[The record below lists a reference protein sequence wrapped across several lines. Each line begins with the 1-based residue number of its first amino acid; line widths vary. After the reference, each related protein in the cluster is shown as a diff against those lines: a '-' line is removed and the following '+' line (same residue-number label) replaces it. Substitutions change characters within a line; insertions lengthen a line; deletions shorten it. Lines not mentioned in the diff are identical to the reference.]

1 MNTTKTPKQ
10 QKPVAALRILAADMV
25 EKAKSGHPGMPL
37 GMADVAYILFKD
49 FLNYNPAD
57 PVWACRDRFVLSAG
71 HGSALL
77 YALLYLTGYEQMTIH
92 QLQNFRQA
100 HSLTAGHPEYYPSA
114 GIETT
119 TGPLGQGIAN
129 AVGMA
134 LAAKIHHE
142 RNPQIPLVKVY
153 VICGDGCLM
162 EGVAQEAIS
171 LAGHLRLN
179 NLILLFDD
187 NSISIDGSTS
197 LATSEDHTM
206 RMEAAGWRTYSI
218 LGHDYQ
224 EISAGLN
231 WAISADNKPSFLAC
245 KTKIGYGAPHKQG
258 SAAVHGSP
266 LGEAEINAL
275 RQELSWMYPPFIIPA
290 EILAHYRSFPSRCYG
305 LYNKTKH
312 INFALPDI
320 QEAVAALDKA
330 KLNLTKQKIATRKAS
345 ENALNIVAPILDRY
359 LLGGSADLTS
369 SNLTK
374 AMCQKAI
381 TPSDYSG
388 NYIHYGVREHVM
400 AAVMNGLSIFGGFIP
415 YGGTFLCFADYAR
428 PAIRLSS
435 LINCR
440 VIYVLTHDSIGLGED
455 GPTHQAVEHLASLR
469 AIPNL
474 TVIRPAD
481 EAEAFEAW
489 QIALQINSPTVLA
502 LSRQS
507 TLPVLRPKDRDKYNL
522 SAFGAYV
529 VLDHNTP
536 EVTIFASGSEVGLA
550 QQVIEKINEVIKVRL
565 VSVPCLELFK
575 KQPQAYI
582 DNLLN
587 NNSLKIVIE
596 AGIRQGWDWI
606 LGRNGLFFG
615 VEGFGISAPYTE
627 VYAHFGLTAELIAEG
642 IIRNLTRGA
651 EISGACPRDG

>member
-1 MNTTKTPKQ
+1 MNTIKIPKQ
-10 QKPVAALRILAADMV
+10 HNPTAALRILAADMV

-37 GMADVAYILFKD
+37 GMADVAYTLFKD

-57 PVWACRDRFVLSAG
+57 PLWACRDRFVLSAG

-77 YALLYLTGYEQMTIH
+77 YAMLYLTGYEQMPIT
-92 QLQNFRQA
+92 QLQHFRQA
-100 HSLTAGHPEYYPSA
+100 HALTAGHPEYHPTA

-134 LAAKIHHE
+134 LAAKIRHE
-142 RNPQIPLVKVY
+142 RNPQIPLVKIY

-187 NSISIDGSTS
+187 NSISIDGNTS
-197 LATSEDHTM
+197 LATSEDHMT
-206 RMEAAGWRTYSI
+206 RVEAAGWRTYSI
-218 LGHDYQ
+218 SGHSLQ
-224 EISAGLN
+224 EIYAGLS
-231 WAISADNKPSFLAC
+231 WAVSADNKPSFLAC
-245 KTKIGYGAPHKQG
+245 KTKIGYGAPNKQG

-266 LGEAEINAL
+266 LGGAEINVL
-275 RQELSWMYPPFIIPA
+275 RQELNWVHPPFIIPD
-290 EILAHYRSFPSRCYG
+290 EILAHYHSFASRCYD
-305 LYNKTKH
+305 LYAKTKD
-312 INFALPDI
+312 INFALPEVNQAI
-320 QEAVAALDKA
+320 AALDEA
-330 KLNLTKQKIATRKAS
+330 KLKLTNQKIATRKAS
-345 ENALNIVAPILDRY
+345 ENALNIIAPILDNC

-374 AMCQKAI
+374 ASCQKAI
-381 TPSDYSG
+381 NSNDYSG
-388 NYIHYGVREHVM
+388 NYIHYGVREHAM
-400 AAVMNGLSIFGGFIP
+400 AAVMNGLSVFGGFIS

-428 PAIRLSS
+428 PAIRLAA
-435 LINCR
+435 LINCH
-440 VIYVLTHDSIGLGED
+440 VIYVFTHDSIGLGED

-481 EAEAFEAW
+481 ETETFEAW
-489 QIALQINSPTVLA
+489 QIALQNKSPTVLA
-502 LSRQS
+502 LSRQA
-507 TLPVLRPKDRDKYNL
+507 TLPVVRPKNQDNL
-522 SAFGAYV
+522 TALGAYI
-529 VLDHNTP
+529 VLDNRTP

-550 QQVIEKINEVIKVRL
+550 QQVIEKINGAINIRL

-582 DNLLN
+582 DDLLN

-606 LGRNGLFFG
+606 LGRNGIFFG
-615 VEGFGISAPYTE
+615 VEEFGISAPCADAYT
-627 VYAHFGLTAELIAEG
+627 HFGLTPELIAAQ
-642 IIRNLTRGA
+642 IVKKL
-651 EISGACPRDG
+651 